1 MARLLHVIA
10 NPKPEEE
17 SASRRLAAHFFRH
30 RHHAHPDEA
39 IETLDLY
46 LEDVPLLDAVAAKI
60 LGGPP
65 DRPGAPASGHG
76 NATRR
81 GDGVACDPDAP
92 SPADSP
98 PPSWALAASDRYAA
112 QFIRSD
118 RIVITTPFWNF
129 GPPAILKAWI
139 DLIVREGQTFAFAD
153 SGVCPLSPGKRI
165 LVIGARG
172 GVYGGDSPLRSFDF
186 LSPYLQGLFGF
197 LGAEFLESV
206 WAEGTTHPESR
217 EATDSLKASR
227 IRLQELARTF

>member
-17 SASRRLAAHFFRH
+17 SVSRRLATHFFRH

-46 LEDVPLLDAVAAKI
+46 LEDVPLLDAVTAKI
-60 LGGPP
+60 LGGHP
-65 DRPGAPASGHG
+65 DRPNAPAPSG
-76 NATRR
+76 
-81 GDGVACDPDAP
+81 GDDDVASDPDAP

-139 DLIVREGQTFAFAD
+139 DLIVREGQTFAFTD
-153 SGVCPLSPGKRI
+153 SGVSPLSPGKRI
-165 LVIGARG
+165 LLIGARG

-217 EATDSLKASR
+217 EATDSLKAAR
-227 IRLQELARTF
+227 GRLQELARTF

>member
-10 NPKPEEE
+10 NPKSEEE
-17 SASRRLAAHFFRH
+17 SVSRRLATHFFRL
-30 RHHAHPDEA
+30 RHHVHPDEA

-46 LEDVPLLDAVAAKI
+46 LEDVPVLDAVTAKI
-60 LGGPP
+60 LGGHP
-65 DRPGAPASGHG
+65 DYPGAPASGDG
-76 NATRR
+76 DEATF
-81 GDGVACDPDAP
+81 APEAP

-118 RIVITTPFWNF
+118 RIAITTPFWNF

-139 DLIVREGQTFAFAD
+139 DLIVREGRTFEFTG
-153 SGVCPLSPGKRI
+153 SGVSPLSPGKRI

-197 LGAEFLESV
+197 LGAEFLECV

-217 EATDSLKASR
+217 EATDSLKAAR
-227 IRLQELARTF
+227 LRLQELARTF